1 MPKFSVLIGMN
12 GVSAEENTRAR
23 RMGTVFEAP
32 MLLLAI
38 WVVVIWYIERKSLV
52 SANFVWTSDII
63 VWGFFLLETV
73 VLTRLVDNKKRH
85 LLSNWMNLVII
96 VAGLPV
102 ILEDNALAP
111 VLRSFRLLLLL
122 ALFINMFST
131 LRVFL
136 ARNNLGITLGIAL
149 SLMVIVGIFISVI
162 DPSIETPMD
171 GLWWAWVTV
180 TTVGYGDIV
189 PTSPGGRVV
198 GSVLILV
205 GFGLFSLITAS
216 ISAFL
221 ITREE
226 EEVIDREEIL
236 MEKLTHISD
245 KLENL
250 ERRLEALDKSNKTS
264 GQ

>member
-1 MPKFSVLIGMN
+1 MPKFPVLIGMN
-12 GVSAEENTRAR
+12 GVSREENARAR

-38 WVVVIWYIERKSLV
+38 WVVVIWYVERQHLV
-52 SANFVWTSDII
+52 SAEFVWASDII
-63 VWGFFLLETV
+63 VWGFFVLETA

-111 VLRSFRLLLLL
+111 VLRSFRLLLLV

-131 LRVFL
+131 LRAFL
-136 ARNNLGITLGIAL
+136 ARNNLGITLVIAL
-149 SLMVIVGIFISVI
+149 SLMMIVGIFISVV
-162 DPSIETPMD
+162 DPGIETPMD

-189 PTSPGGRVV
+189 PTSPMGRVV
-198 GSVLILV
+198 GSALILV

-226 EEVIDREEIL
+226 GQVIDREEQL
-236 MEKLTHISD
+236 MAKLTHISD
-245 KLENL
+245 KLEQL
-250 ERRLEALDKSNKTS
+250 ERRLEDLDRRDKQSRD
-264 GQ
+264 